1 MSQQRDFIL
10 FMHIVFYG
18 WKRSDIAEEAR
29 KMTKWTEL
37 PTISHVNCSQLNSK
51 LAEGSALSSGLL
63 HTEAVWDQEA
73 AWDQEA
79 TCA

>member
-1 MSQQRDFIL
+1 
-10 FMHIVFYG
+10 
-18 WKRSDIAEEAR
+18 
-29 KMTKWTEL
+29 MTKWTEL